1 MSSLATGVFG
11 PKTFTRHLVRRG
23 QAKKSRKRLLIAS
36 LSLTSMVDMFSLLVI
51 FLLQSFSTSPE
62 LLVVSKGVT
71 LPNAMT
77 GVEIKD
83 APVLSIA
90 ADGIY
95 LDQKKVGETEV
106 ILKNPAELMA
116 RLGTLRDQWLHS
128 HPGEKF
134 PGEVNLQADRAL
146 PSTTVAR
153 LMAFLPSQH
162 YSSIQ
167 LIVMGG
173 KS

>member
-1 MSSLATGVFG
+1 MSLVGGVLG
-11 PKTFTRHLVRRG
+11 PKTFSQHLVRRG
-23 QAKKSRKRLLIAS
+23 QNKRSRKRVIVAS
-36 LSLTSMVDMFSLLVI
+36 LALTSMVDMFSLLVI

-83 APVLSIA
+83 APVLSLA
-90 ADGIY
+90 SDGIY
-95 LDQKKVGETEV
+95 LDQKKVGETDEV
-106 ILKNPAELMA
+106 LKNPNELME
-116 RLGTLRDQWLHS
+116 RLGVLRDRWLKA
-128 HPGEKF
+128 HPNEKF
-134 PGEVNLQADRAL
+134 PGEVNLQADKAV
-146 PSTTVAR
+146 PSTLVAR

-173 KS
+173 QS

>member
-1 MSSLATGVFG
+1 MSVAGGILG
-11 PKTFTRHLVRRG
+11 PKTFARHLVRRG
-23 QAKKSRKRLLIAS
+23 QAKKSRKRLIIAS

-71 LPNAMT
+71 LPNAST

-83 APVLSIA
+83 APILSVA
-90 ADGIY
+90 EDGIY
-95 LDQKKVGETEV
+95 LDQKKVGGV
-106 ILKNPAELMA
+106 DAVLKDPAELMA
-116 RLGTLRDQWLHS
+116 RLGSLRDRWLQA
-128 HPGEKF
+128 HPNQKF
-134 PGEVNLQADRAL
+134 PGEVNLQADKGL
-146 PSTTVAR
+146 PSVWIAR

>member
-1 MSSLATGVFG
+1 MSVASGTFG
-11 PKTFTRHLVRRG
+11 PKTFNRHLLRRG
-23 QAKKSRKRLLIAS
+23 QTQKARKRLIIAS

-71 LPNAMT
+71 LPNAST

-83 APVLSIA
+83 APILSVA
-90 ADGIY
+90 EDGIY
-95 LDQKKVGETEV
+95 LDQKKVGEV
-106 ILKNPAELMA
+106 NAVLKDPAELMA
-116 RLGTLRDQWLHS
+116 RLGVLRDRWTVA

-134 PGEVNLQADRAL
+134 PGEVNLQADKGL
-146 PSTTVAR
+146 PSIWIAR

-173 KS
+173 NS